1 MPVTRRSFVT
11 SSLSAGAALVIGF
24 SFPSKLGAQAATAP
38 KKAISPFEAFV
49 HIGEDDSVRLVVA
62 KSEMGQGIKTSQTM
76 ILAEELEVDWKSVEV
91 QQAETRP
98 DIYVHLGTGGSSST
112 RTTYKDL
119 RTAGATAREML
130 ITAAAAQWKVPR
142 ARCYAK
148 DGAVVDRQTKKQF
161 RYGQLVAAAS
171 KLPLPAPAQV
181 PLKKRADFKII
192 GKSTHRVDTASKTDG
207 SAQFGMDVH
216 VPGMMCAVVARCPTF
231 GGKLARFDD
240 AKARAVPGVKMVFA
254 IEPVGSDVF
263 SAGGVAVVADNTWA
277 AMQGRDALNVEWDK
291 GPHANETSGSLRA
304 AFLEGAKK
312 AGKEVRSHGNAE
324 QAIATAHQKVEAEYE
339 SPFLA
344 HATMEPMNITA
355 APGDGQWECWS
366 GTQSPDWV
374 QRAVAKVA
382 GLPNEKVIVH
392 TLTSGGGFGRR
403 YMGDFPTEVAQIA
416 KVAGKPIKL
425 VWTREDDMQHD
436 FYRPAAY
443 HRMSGGLDAQKQVVA
458 WRHHLLSTPINSM
471 WSPKDP
477 PEESEMDGVLNLP
490 YNFPHFR
497 AEHTPIATAVPV
509 AWWRSVADGMNAF
522 AIESFMDELATAA
535 GVDPVQFRLRLLD
548 PARHVKD
555 PENAKDPGVYTARLK
570 KVLEVVAEKSGWG
583 TPLPAGRARGVAC
596 HSSFESYVAEVAEV
610 SVDKDG
616 TPRVHRV
623 VAAVDCGTTINPDG
637 AKAQIEGGIVFG
649 LSAALFGAITIAGGA
664 VEQTNFDG
672 FRILRMNESPEVEV
686 HLVESGA
693 APSGLGEPGVPPIAP
708 AVANAL
714 FKLTGKRLRK
724 MPFVA

>member
-1 MPVTRRSFVT
+1 
-11 SSLSAGAALVIGF
+11 
-24 SFPSKLGAQAATAP
+24 
-38 KKAISPFEAFV
+38 
-49 HIGEDDSVRLVVA
+49 
-62 KSEMGQGIKTSQTM
+62 
-76 ILAEELEVDWKSVEV
+76 
-91 QQAETRP
+91 
-98 DIYVHLGTGGSSST
+98 
-112 RTTYKDL
+112 
-119 RTAGATAREML
+119 
-130 ITAAAAQWKVPR
+130 
-142 ARCYAK
+142 
-148 DGAVVDRQTKKQF
+148 
-161 RYGQLVAAAS
+161 
-171 KLPLPAPAQV
+171 
-181 PLKKRADFKII
+181 
-192 GKSTHRVDTASKTDG
+192 
-207 SAQFGMDVH
+207 
-216 VPGMMCAVVARCPTF
+216 
-231 GGKLARFDD
+231 
-240 AKARAVPGVKMVFA
+240 
-254 IEPVGSDVF
+254 
-263 SAGGVAVVADNTWA
+263 
-277 AMQGRDALNVEWDK
+277 
-291 GPHANETSGSLRA
+291 
-304 AFLEGAKK
+304 
-312 AGKEVRSHGNAE
+312 
-324 QAIATAHQKVEAEYE
+324 
-339 SPFLA
+339 
-344 HATMEPMNITA
+344 
-355 APGDGQWECWS
+355 
-366 GTQSPDWV
+366 
-374 QRAVAKVA
+374 
-382 GLPNEKVIVH
+382 
-392 TLTSGGGFGRR
+392 
-403 YMGDFPTEVAQIA
+403 
-416 KVAGKPIKL
+416 
-425 VWTREDDMQHD
+425 MQHD

-616 TPRVHRV
+616 SPRVHRV

-714 FKLTGKRLRK
+714 FMLTGKRLRK